1 MIKQSIRGL
10 SVLLLTLGLM
20 IGHVSAQDSQASI
33 TRAEAVQK
41 AQQHVNGRVLRVDQ
55 GKTTYKIK
63 VLQKSG
69 RVVTIDVDKRS
80 GRVTKQ
86 RSSKK

>member
-33 TRAEAVQK
+33 TRAEAVKK
-41 AQQHVNGRVLRVDQ
+41 AQQHVSGRVLRVDQ
-55 GKTTYKIK
+55 GKATYKIK